1 LGILQ
6 VEPVCVYICKKVLV
20 GNKYKSNQFV
30 YIFVKKVLVGNKY
43 KSNQFVYIFVKK
55 VLVGNKY
62 KSQDIIILADTFIK

>member
-1 LGILQ
+1 
-6 VEPVCVYICKKVLV
+6 
-20 GNKYKSNQFV
+20 V